1 MPGATRR
8 SSSEKHYQEPD
19 IESLKSWR
27 WYRKLSL
34 FFNLEKNELDSYLL
48 DITPIFF
55 QQGSPET
62 RTISMPW
69 FKVKNDYFLKKNL
82 DPFLL
87 RGKRSIIKFQVGN
100 RLVFVKNKP
109 SNKLAQVLI
118 VYPMSAI
125 LMELNWLQDY
135 ELNEAICVKK
145 N

>member
-1 MPGATRR
+1 
-8 SSSEKHYQEPD
+8 
-19 IESLKSWR
+19 
-27 WYRKLSL
+27 
-34 FFNLEKNELDSYLL
+34 
-48 DITPIFF
+48 
-55 QQGSPET
+55 
-62 RTISMPW
+62 MPW
-69 FKVKNDYFLKKNL
+69 VKNDYFLKKNL

-125 LMELNWLQDY
+125 PMELNWLQDY

>member
-1 MPGATRR
+1 
-8 SSSEKHYQEPD
+8 
-19 IESLKSWR
+19 
-27 WYRKLSL
+27 
-34 FFNLEKNELDSYLL
+34 
-48 DITPIFF
+48 
-55 QQGSPET
+55 
-62 RTISMPW
+62 MPW

-82 DPFLL
+82 EPFLL

-118 VYPMSAI
+118 VYPISAI